1 MHYSKNSWLRLKAYC
16 RSFIRANETG
26 GNLNYF
32 TLYIRDKTMRILMD
46 QALAKKF
53 DSIFWITALTSGIFT
68 IVVNV
73 YNYIVKAPQSEV
85 GLFLLTPTLGL
96 MGIVWMICK
105 CAKHYAH
112 TSKGII
118 LIYTTI
124 TCCYINFSL
133 RDMMPPGIH
142 VDTTNLDFFKYQ
154 DLIHFIISSCMLFH
168 DVKWLLFLNGPI
180 FLISSYFAVLAEV
193 ENA

>member
-1 MHYSKNSWLRLKAYC
+1 M
-16 RSFIRANETG
+16 RS
-26 GNLNYF
+26 
-32 TLYIRDKTMRILMD
+32 LMD

-53 DSIFWITALTSGIFT
+53 DSIFWITGLTSGFFT

-85 GLFLLTPTLGL
+85 GLFMLAPMIGL
-96 MGIVWMICK
+96 NGIVWMICK

-112 TSKGII
+112 TSKV
-118 LIYTTI
+118 I
-124 TCCYINFSL
+124 TVLYMIEICCYINFSL

-154 DLIHFIISSCMLFH
+154 DLIHFIFSSCMLFH

-180 FLISSYFAVLAEV
+180 FLVSSYFAVLAEV
-193 ENA
+193 EHA